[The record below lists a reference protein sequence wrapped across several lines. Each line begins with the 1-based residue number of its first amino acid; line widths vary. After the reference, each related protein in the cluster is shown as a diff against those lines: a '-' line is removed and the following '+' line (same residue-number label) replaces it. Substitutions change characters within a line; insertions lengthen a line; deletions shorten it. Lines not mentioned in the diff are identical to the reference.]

1 MSTKLAPA
9 HPGVNLPPGYR
20 IAFALALAVGLW
32 PAGAVAAGFVREDLR
47 IAMPAAGPRGLE
59 ALLVRADEPGRHPLV
74 LINHGSPR
82 DPSERP
88 EMTPLAFLPQ
98 AIEFARRGWA
108 AAIVMRRGF
117 GDSGG
122 GFAEGSGPCQDPNYL
137 HSASEAAADLNAA
150 IGFLAKRSDI
160 DAARILSVGVSA
172 GGFATVALTAE
183 PPAGLVAG
191 VSFAG
196 GRGSD
201 KPDSVCRDDKLIAAF
216 GAFGKRSR
224 LPMLWVYAENDH
236 FFGPALA
243 QKFREAFTGAG
254 GKVAF
259 VKAAPF
265 GDDGHHL
272 FSTAGTPQWAPM
284 VDDFL
289 KAQNL
294 VLRSSPLPPPQPPN
308 IPIPRQ
314 LSANGRKA
322 FEEFL
327 TGAPHKA
334 FAMSPTG
341 AYGRRFGRRT
351 IEAAKSGALANCP
364 RTPNDCRVIVVDDTA
379 VP

>member
-1 MSTKLAPA
+1 LSIF
-9 HPGVNLPPGYR
+9 PGSR
-20 IAFALALAVGLW
+20 IAFAFVLSLGQWLGA
-32 PAGAVAAGFVREDLR
+32 AVAADFVREDMR

-82 DPSERP
+82 AASERP
-88 EMTPLAFLPQ
+88 EMTPRGLLPE

-108 AAIVMRRGF
+108 AAVVMRRGY

-122 GFAEGSGPCQDPNYL
+122 GFAEDRGSCQDPNYL
-137 HSASEAAADLNAA
+137 RAASAAAADLNAA
-150 IGFLAKRSDI
+150 IGFLAKRPDI
-160 DAARILSVGVSA
+160 DATRILSVGVSA
-172 GGFATVALTAE
+172 GGFATVALTAD
-183 PPAGLVAG
+183 PPPGLLAG

-201 KPDSVCRDDKLIAAF
+201 QPDSVCGEDKLV
-216 GAFGKRSR
+216 GAFAALGKRSR

-243 QKFREAFTGAG
+243 QRFRDAFVGAG
-254 GKVAF
+254 GKVTF
-259 VKAAPF
+259 VKAPPF
-265 GDDGHHL
+265 GTDGHGL
-272 FSTAGTPQWAPM
+272 FSLTGIPLWAPM

-289 KAQNL
+289 KARNL
-294 VLRSSPLPPPQPPN
+294 VLRPNLLPLPPLPN
-308 IPIPRQ
+308 IPVPRQ
-314 LSANGRKA
+314 LLADGRKA

-327 TGAPHKA
+327 AGPQHKA

-341 AYGRRFGRRT
+341 AWGRHFGVRT
-351 IEAAKSGALANCP
+351 IEAAKASALANCP
-364 RTPNDCRVIVVDDTA
+364 ATAGACRVIVVDDTP